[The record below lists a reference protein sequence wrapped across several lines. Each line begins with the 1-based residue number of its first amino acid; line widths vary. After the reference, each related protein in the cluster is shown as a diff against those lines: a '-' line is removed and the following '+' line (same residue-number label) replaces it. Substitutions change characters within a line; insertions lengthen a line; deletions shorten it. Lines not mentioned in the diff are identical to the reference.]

1 MPPILI
7 DKLPIAGTTPDGKK
21 RLIIPGLRWWI
32 IALLFGAAVLNYVDR
47 QTLSALAPT
56 IQNDLAMDD
65 RDYAN
70 IVNIFLVA
78 YTIGYLV
85 SGRITDLMG
94 TRAGMLLFVAWWSVA
109 NMLTAGVQGMRSMAV
124 YRFTLGLGEAG
135 VWPAASKAVS
145 EWFPARQR
153 ALAIGFYTM
162 GATIGA
168 TVAPYIVIPLAS
180 YAYAEKLP
188 TIAGL
193 LGQGTGWRVAFIVTG
208 AAGLVWLIPWLLL
221 YRQPRENRFLG
232 ADELALI
239 EETAPGDT
247 AKDAGTPWSWTQVFT
262 YRGTWYLLIGRLITD
277 PVWYFYQFWFAKYL
291 SSDRGLSQEQLKIT
305 WIVYAA
311 AGVGSLLGGWLSG
324 RLVSRGMAP
333 ARSRM
338 WVMFGCACLMPLSPF
353 ISQITGLNLALTLT
367 ACTVVAS
374 LAWLINISSLVVDL
388 VPKHSLGTV
397 FSVVATGSTIGG
409 IVMNTIVAR
418 MVTGPSTHTS
428 GFLDQAIQTLFGG
441 LLAQVQGQGYGL
453 WFLIM
458 AFLHPAAWLLLWLG
472 RIHLPSSSPI
482 TAPVPHDR

>member
-1 MPPILI
+1 VHSTSSETAP
-7 DKLPIAGTTPDGKK
+7 ARVGKK
-21 RLIIPGLRWWI
+21 RFVIRGLRWWI

-47 QTLSALAPT
+47 QTLSTLAPT
-56 IQNDLAMDD
+56 IQRDLGMDD

-70 IVNIFLVA
+70 VVNIFLVA
-78 YTIGYLV
+78 YTIAYLI

-94 TRAGMLLFVAWWSVA
+94 TRAGMVLFVTWWSIA
-109 NMLTAGVQGMRSMAV
+109 NMITAGVQGMRSMSIC
-124 YRFTLGLGEAG
+124 RFALGLGEAG

-168 TVAPYIVIPLAS
+168 TLAPYIVIPLAT
-180 YAYAEKLP
+180 YPYAEKLP
-188 TIAGL
+188 VVANFIGH
-193 LGQGTGWRVAFIVTG
+193 GVGWRVAFIVTG
-208 AAGLVWLIPWLLL
+208 AAGLLWLIPWLLL

-232 ADELALI
+232 AEELALI
-239 EETAPGDT
+239 EETSDADA
-247 AKDAGTPWSWTQVFT
+247 AKNAGKPWSWGQVFT
-262 YRGTWYLLIGRLITD
+262 FRGTWYLLIGRLITD

-291 SSDRGLSQEQLKIT
+291 SSDRHLNQEQLKIT

-324 RLVSRGMAP
+324 RLVARGMAP

-353 ISQITGLNLALTLT
+353 ISQITGLNLAMTLA

-409 IVMNTIVAR
+409 IVMNMIVAT
-418 MVTGPSTHTS
+418 MVSGPSTKPA
-428 GFLDQAIQTLFGG
+428 GFLDQAIKSVFGG
-441 LLAQVQGQGYGL
+441 LLEQVQGHGYGQ

-458 AFLHPAAWLLLWLG
+458 AFLHPAAWLLLWFA
-472 RIHLPSSSPI
+472 RIHRPASSTVTASP
-482 TAPVPHDR
+482 